1 MTSLTHDQAYQTAPD
16 LDRILVALN
25 SLHGAAITLTEHARD
40 LATNP
45 EARLTDFEDVPENLA
60 DALVLA
66 LEALPDDRLT
76 EERTQLLGA
85 LRRYLEGWT
94 P

>member
-1 MTSLTHDQAYQTAPD
+1 MPD
-16 LDRILVALN
+16 LDRILSALN
-25 SLHGAAITLTEHARD
+25 SLQSAAITLTEHARD
-40 LATNP
+40 LAVQP
-45 EARLTDFEDVPENLA
+45 EARLSDFEDVSENLA
-60 DALVLA
+60 DALVTA

-85 LRRYLEGWT
+85 LRRYLEGWI

>member
-1 MTSLTHDQAYQTAPD
+1 MPD

-40 LATNP
+40 LAVLP
-45 EARLTDFEDVPENLA
+45 EARLSDFEDVSENLA
-60 DALVLA
+60 DALVTA

>member
-1 MTSLTHDQAYQTAPD
+1 MPD

-60 DALVLA
+60 DALVTA